1 MRAAGDFLAAREA
14 EHNLLLGLTGR
25 LLANANTY
33 GDDEPYFAVVED
45 GDRIVTA
52 ALRTPPHHL
61 VLAETD
67 DPAGYVALAADVHA
81 VFAELPG
88 VSGPASAIGAFV
100 SAWGALTGAEARRMM
115 SQRIY
120 EATEV
125 VGPQGV
131 GGGMRE
137 AGDEDRELLLDWLRA
152 FMREAIPEDPEDA
165 TGFLERKAADPDAR
179 LVLWEDGAPVSLAAC
194 GSATPNGIRIGPVY
208 TPPEL
213 RGRGYA
219 SALTAE
225 LTRQLLAGGRDFC
238 FLYTDLANPTSNS
251 IYRGSATDR
260 SPTPRCGGSAAGRRA
275 SRPASS
281 SAARSG
287 EPSRSGPRRPR

>member
-1 MRAAGDFLAAREA
+1 MQVTRLDAEGFARSAGDFLAAREA

-25 LLANANTY
+25 LRADANSY

-45 GDRIVTA
+45 RGRVVTA
-52 ALRTPPHHL
+52 ALRTPPHQL

-88 VSGPASAIGAFV
+88 VSGPASAIGSFV
-100 SAWGALTGAEARRMM
+100 SAWAALTGAGARRTM

-120 EATEV
+120 EATEAV
-125 VGPQGV
+125 RPEGV
-131 GGGMRE
+131 PGGMRQ

-152 FMREAIPEDPEDA
+152 FMREAVPEEAEDA
-165 TGFLERKAADPDAR
+165 TGFLERRAADPDAR

-194 GSATPNGIRIGPVY
+194 GSATPHGIRIGPVY

-225 LTRQLLAGGRDFC
+225 LTRELLAAGRDFC

-251 IYRGSATDR
+251 IYRRIGYRPVTDAEMWR
-260 SPTPRCGGSAAGRRA
+260 FDGR
-275 SRPASS
+275 
-281 SAARSG
+281 
-287 EPSRSGPRRPR
+287 